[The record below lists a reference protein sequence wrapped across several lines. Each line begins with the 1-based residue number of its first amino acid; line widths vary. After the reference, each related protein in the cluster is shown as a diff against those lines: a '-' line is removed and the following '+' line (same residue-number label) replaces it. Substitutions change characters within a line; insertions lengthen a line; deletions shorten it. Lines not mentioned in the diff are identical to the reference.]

1 MTVGPLKPDSTDTIE
16 RNPTYVDTAPPLPKP
31 QPISGNAWDHH
42 RQLRSNS
49 LLILQMGIAPGSGC
63 SLYIDTESISNKVT
77 QGKAITL
84 ENPGDFSQNK
94 QQQQQHR
101 RLSFELPGHGS
112 AGGSAMLSLV
122 RA

>member
-42 RQLRSNS
+42 RQLRF
-49 LLILQMGIAPGSGC
+49 
-63 SLYIDTESISNKVT
+63 IDTESPSNKVT

-94 QQQQQHR
+94 QQQRAQLMS
-101 RLSFELPGHGS
+101 LSFC
-112 AGGSAMLSLV
+112 
-122 RA
+122 